1 MPMMLD
7 LVDMPSMLQAACH
20 RRRGGFRE
28 VPGGFGCPIGA
39 AAPRVCRSGSAFV
52 GGAAP
57 YDPPPMNPAR
67 APAPDL
73 QSAVD
78 SVVPAMPI
86 ARLLGETLASVPPVE
101 KGDGSPVTA
110 ADYVLQA
117 IVVAGLRAR
126 SADGRVPLLGEEHA
140 DALVAARRPDVERL
154 VVDAIRS
161 ALGWRTHADALRA
174 IDGDEPRA
182 GEPHWTIDPIDGT
195 KGFLLGAQCSI
206 CLARIEGRDVT
217 VGVLGCPRMGPRG
230 DLAVH
235 PQGPGVIYGASLGG
249 GAFEFD
255 AAGAAVGPLPSVS
268 WRGGPVRW
276 ARSLNRSRNP
286 QPSRL
291 APLLEALGPVTS
303 DYMDSQCKYALVARG
318 DADLV
323 VRLPRSPGHHE
334 CIWDHASGALIAAE
348 AGANV
353 TDAAGRALDF
363 SHGELL
369 AANSG
374 ILCAVPGLAGGF
386 TEAVGALAAGSR

>member
-1 MPMMLD
+1 MT
-7 LVDMPSMLQAACH
+7 A
-20 RRRGGFRE
+20 
-28 VPGGFGCPIGA
+28 
-39 AAPRVCRSGSAFV
+39 
-52 GGAAP
+52 
-57 YDPPPMNPAR
+57 AR
-67 APAPDL
+67 APVPEL

-78 SVVPAMPI
+78 AVVPAMPI

-101 KGDGSPVTA
+101 KPDGSPVTA

-161 ALGWRTHADALRA
+161 ALGWRSHADALRA

-206 CLARIEGRDVT
+206 CLARIEDRNVT
-217 VGVLGCPRMGPRG
+217 IGVLGCPRMGPRG
-230 DLAVH
+230 DLSVR
-235 PQGPGVIYGASLGG
+235 PQGPGVAYGASLGG

-255 AAGAAVGPLPSVS
+255 AAGTAVVRLPSVS
-268 WRGGPVRW
+268 WGGGAVRW

-291 APLLEALGPVTS
+291 APLLEELGPVTS

-323 VRLPRSPGHHE
+323 VRLPRSPGHRE
-334 CIWDHASGALIAAE
+334 CIWDHASGTLIAAE
-348 AGANV
+348 AGAHV
-353 TDAAGRALDF
+353 TDASGRALDF

-369 AANSG
+369 AANAG
-374 ILCAVPGLAGGF
+374 ILCAVPGLAGGIAG
-386 TEAVGALAAGSR
+386 AVGSLAAGAA

>member
-1 MPMMLD
+1 
-7 LVDMPSMLQAACH
+7 
-20 RRRGGFRE
+20 
-28 VPGGFGCPIGA
+28 
-39 AAPRVCRSGSAFV
+39 
-52 GGAAP
+52 
-57 YDPPPMNPAR
+57 
-67 APAPDL
+67 
-73 QSAVD
+73 
-78 SVVPAMPI
+78 
-86 ARLLGETLASVPPVE
+86 
-101 KGDGSPVTA
+101 
-110 ADYVLQA
+110 
-117 IVVAGLRAR
+117 
-126 SADGRVPLLGEEHA
+126 
-140 DALVAARRPDVERL
+140 
-154 VVDAIRS
+154 
-161 ALGWRTHADALRA
+161 LRA

-255 AAGAAVGPLPSVS
+255 AAGAAVGALPSVS

-303 DYMDSQCKYALVARG
+303 DFMDSQCKYALVARG

-353 TDAAGRALDF
+353 TDASGRALDF

-386 TEAVGALAAGSR
+386 TDAVGSLAAGAR